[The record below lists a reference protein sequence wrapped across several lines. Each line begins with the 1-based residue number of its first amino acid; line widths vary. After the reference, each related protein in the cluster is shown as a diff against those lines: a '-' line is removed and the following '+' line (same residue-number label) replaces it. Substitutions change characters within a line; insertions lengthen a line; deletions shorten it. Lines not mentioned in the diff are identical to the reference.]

1 MKAVPT
7 VVFLKYS
14 VMENVI
20 IWFYLS
26 ELDHVRES
34 W

>member
-14 VMENVI
+14 VMETVI
-20 IWFYLS
+20 IWFDLS